1 MRTLLDVPYNHALVA
16 SNITG
21 RTTMKLGV
29 DEFRKWNR
37 KAITLLGMSGVG
49 KTRLACILRKAHW
62 FHYSGD
68 YRIGTRYLDEPILDH
83 IKKELMGIPM
93 MRELLRS
100 DSIQIRNNITVDNL
114 NPVSTF
120 LGKLGN
126 PEQGGLGLT
135 EFKRRQELHRQA
147 EIAAMKDV
155 PAFIGKAHTIYG
167 YDHFINDAGGSLCE
181 LDEPQVL
188 ETLAA
193 HTLIIYIKAS
203 KEDEKELI
211 RRAKHSPKPL
221 YFREVFLDE
230 QLVIY
235 MSEKKLRFVALFDPD
250 DFARWVFPR
259 LFYSRLPR
267 YEAIAAQYGYTI
279 TTRQAEAVQS
289 EEDFLNLVEKFLNAK
304 KQVG

>member
-1 MRTLLDVPYNHALVA
+1 V
-16 SNITG
+16 
-21 RTTMKLGV
+21 KLSAE
-29 DEFRKWNR
+29 EFRKWDR

-83 IKKELMGIPM
+83 IKKQLMQIPM

-100 DSIQIRNNITVDNL
+100 DSIQIRNNLSVDNL
-114 NPVSTF
+114 SPVSTF

-126 PEQGGLGLT
+126 PEQGGLGLS
-135 EFKRRQELHRQA
+135 EFKYRQELHRQA

-155 PAFIGKAHTIYG
+155 PAFIEKASYIFG
-167 YDHFINDAGGSLCE
+167 YNHFINDAGGSLCE
-181 LDEPQVL
+181 LDDPQVL

-211 RRAKHSPKPL
+211 RRARNAPKPL
-221 YFREVFLDE
+221 YFREAFLDE
-230 QLVIY
+230 QLTIY
-235 MSEKKLRFVALFDPD
+235 MSEKKLRFVALFEPD

-259 LFYSRLPR
+259 LFYSRIPR
-267 YEAIAAQYGYTI
+267 YEAIAGQYGYMI
-279 TTRQAEAVQS
+279 TTRQAEAVQN
-289 EEDFLNLVEKFLNAK
+289 EEDFLALVEKILDK
-304 KQVG
+304 GK